1 MVRPLFPAATAAK
14 LKVVRARGFE
24 TIRLFH
30 DDAYA
35 CWTVNRS
42 AGWADNTA
50 VEAQAAV
57 ETGYGKLYANGK
69 GGPQSGEMVIHL
81 ESPYR
86 FRALATANIVSG
98 NLLVINTDRLF
109 RVDIVKPEDTDDLL
123 MDVYLTELFNTPIP
137 EVPSA
142 PVPEVP

>member
-1 MVRPLFPAATAAK
+1 MVRPLFSAATAAK
-14 LKVVRARGFE
+14 LKVVRERGFE

-42 AGWADNTA
+42 AGWADSTSI
-50 VEAQAAV
+50 EAQAIV
-57 ETGYGKLYANGK
+57 ESGLGKLYANGK

-86 FRALATANIVSG
+86 FRTLTTANIHAG
-98 NLLVINTDRLF
+98 NLLVINEDRLF
-109 RVDIVKPEDTDDLL
+109 RVDITKPEDTDDLL
-123 MDVYLTELFNTPIP
+123 MDVYLTELFSTPKP
-137 EVPSA
+137 EVP
-142 PVPEVP
+142 